1 MSDEFAYQDAVAR
14 LEDAK
19 HAALVLFARRMT
31 HDLNNSV
38 AVIRTYTEM
47 LLEDVMDPGAR
58 RDLREIHE
66 AADGMVDYL
75 RRVVRF
81 SRMGNGKPSDFAVEA
96 AVADAMEALQ
106 REDPELPVFVEGGTA
121 LVVRAEPRSFSDV
134 VCELVR
140 NAQEASPIGSPV
152 VVHLGDHDERWVIV
166 RVSDDGPGFHASV
179 AEIAEDPFV
188 TTKQGVRGAG
198 FGLTLASAFARSAGG
213 KIVREREDGR
223 THVSMWLPSV

>member
-1 MSDEFAYQDAVAR
+1 MSDEFALRDAVAR
-14 LEDAK
+14 LEEGK
-19 HAALVLFARRMT
+19 HAALALFARRMT

-47 LLEDVMDPGAR
+47 LLEDVLDPAAR

-81 SRMGNGKPSDFAVEA
+81 SRMSNAKASEISVDA
-96 AVADAMEALQ
+96 AVADAMSSLQ
-106 REDPELPVFVEGGTA
+106 RAEPDSPVFIEGGTSLSVHA
-121 LVVRAEPRSFSDV
+121 DARSFSDV

-140 NAQEASPIGSPV
+140 NAQEASPAGAPV
-152 VVHLGDHDERWVIV
+152 VVHVGDHDARWVIV
-166 RVSDDGPGFHASV
+166 RVSDDGPGFDESV
-179 AEIAEDPFV
+179 AEHAEDPYV

-198 FGLTLASAFARSAGG
+198 FGLTLAAAFARCSGG
-213 KIVREREDGR
+213 KIVRERLDDR
-223 THVSMWLPSV
+223 THVSMWLPAI